1 MSNPIPS
8 GVALLAQLEGEANGR
23 GKTTVD
29 PFIPSTSTS
38 FDWGT
43 FAECIRDAIDN
54 ADGEISSSALKHAL
68 KKYGY
73 VVFEWVGNGKQEGV
87 PHYRAS
93 KRK

>member
-1 MSNPIPS
+1 MSNTIPS

-38 FDWGT
+38 FDWDA
-43 FAECIRDAIDN
+43 FAHCIRDAIDN
-54 ADGEISSSALKHAL
+54 ADGEISPSALRHSL
-68 KKYGY
+68 KKYHY
-73 VVFEWVGNGKQEGV
+73 VVFEWAGPEGATS
-87 PHYRAS
+87 AS